1 MGRTRLHSCVSI
13 SALAMSLALSSAAS
27 AQDAPEPP
35 AASDD
40 SVREEIIVTGVYRPS
55 TRIESSASV
64 TSISPEQIER
74 AAPRST
80 AELFRALPGIQVEPS
95 SGDANTN
102 LKVRGLPISSGGAR
116 YVSFQEDGFPSLL
129 IGDTAFATADSFIRY
144 DQSIGS
150 VQSIRGGSAS
160 TAASNA
166 PGGVI
171 NIISKNGREKGGA
184 VTFTAGLNY
193 DSFRGDFDY
202 GAPINDVWSAHVGG
216 FYRSGE
222 GPRETNGANVEEG
235 YQIKANVFGDF
246 EKGSVQI
253 LFKRLDDKVPT
264 YLPIPAV
271 YTGDGF
277 DEVGVDFNDG
287 TLFLDTT
294 DFANRVDG
302 VDAVDGDGFE
312 AEVTS
317 IGFVGE
323 YDLLDWLNASVRHRS
338 AFIKGNFASP
348 FPANVFNDGVNGPSV
363 EIVYFNTQLRD
374 FDNRFTELALTGDLG
389 IISVKGG
396 VSFDKQ
402 NINANWNF
410 NQYYR
415 RLDGALTIFDQGD
428 SVGGVLYG
436 NPAFGNCCTR
446 DYDFE
451 VDLVSPFLAV
461 TGQYGDLT
469 FDFSYRHN
477 EYGVD
482 GSFAEVAV
490 QAPQDINGDGVIGL
504 NEQAVNSVGASRP
517 ADYDVNF
524 DAWSAGLNYQFTDS
538 IAAFANYAEGGSV
551 GSPDRI
557 TGSLDLSGGISNP
570 EGWNSVSQWE
580 IGLKFVRREASFFLT
595 YFNADTN
602 EAREFEVT
610 TQSFI
615 QNAFKAQGVEIEGH
629 YEHEIGFGVRANAT
643 FTDSEITGS
652 ASGANIGNTPRRQA
666 GYFFNVSPY
675 YNHDRF
681 TIGANIFGTDSVFV
695 QDSNDLEFGAY
706 TVTSLSASFDVTRSL
721 RLSANVNN
729 LFNNVGFTEGEEGSA
744 APGDFVRI
752 RPINGRTASVSLS
765 YRF

>member
-1 MGRTRLHSCVSI
+1 MGRTKLFSCVSM
-13 SALAMSLALSSAAS
+13 SALAMGLVMSSAAR
-27 AQDAPEPP
+27 AQDTTSN
-35 AASDD
+35 AAAADD
-40 SVREEIIVTGVYRPS
+40 EIIVTGVYRPT

-64 TSISPEQIER
+64 TSIAPGQIDR

-144 DQSIGS
+144 DQTVGS

-171 NIISKNGREKGGA
+171 NVISKNGREKGGA
-184 VTFTAGLNY
+184 VTVTAGLNY

-222 GPRETNGANVEEG
+222 GPRETNGGNVEKG
-235 YQIKANVFGDF
+235 YQIKANIFGDF

-253 LFKRLDDKVPT
+253 LFKRLDDTVPT

-271 YTGDGF
+271 YNGDGF

-302 VDAVDGDGFE
+302 VDAVDGDGFD

-323 YDLLDWLNASVRHRS
+323 YDVLDWLNASVRHRS
-338 AFIKGNFASP
+338 AFIEGNFASP
-348 FPANVFNDGVNGPSV
+348 FPANVFVDGANGPSV

-374 FDNRFTELALTGDLG
+374 FDNRFTELALTGDFDIL
-389 IISVKGG
+389 SVKGG
-396 VSFDKQ
+396 VSFDRQ
-402 NINANWNF
+402 TINANWNF

-428 SVGGVLYG
+428 SVGGVLFG

-446 DYDFE
+446 DYDFD
-451 VDLVSPFLAV
+451 VDLVSPFVAV

-469 FDFSYRHN
+469 LDLSYRHN
-477 EYGVD
+477 EYSVEGT
-482 GSFAEVAV
+482 FAEVAV

-504 NEQAVNSVGASRP
+504 NEQAVNGFGPSRP

-524 DAWSAGLNYQFTDS
+524 DAWSAGLNYQFTDA

-557 TGSLDLSGGISNP
+557 TGSIDPSGGIANP
-570 EGWNSVSQWE
+570 EAWNRVNQWE
-580 IGLKFVRREASFFLT
+580 IGLKFVRGDASFFVT
-595 YFNADTN
+595 YFNAETN

-610 TQSFI
+610 TQTFI
-615 QNAFKAQGVEIEGH
+615 QNAFEAQGVEIEGH
-629 YEHEIGFGVRANAT
+629 YEHESGFGIRANAT
-643 FTDSEITGS
+643 FTDSDITGT
-652 ASGANIGNTPRRQA
+652 ASGMNIGNTPRRQA
-666 GYFFNVSPY
+666 GYLFNISPY

-706 TVTSLSASFDVTRSL
+706 TVTSIGASFDITKSL

-752 RPINGRTASVSLS
+752 RPINGRTASISLS